1 MNPSQLSRIS
11 KLACL
16 MACTVTC
23 LAAGLIPALPEPKE
37 LRSDTIIFIRTNITL
52 ARTPRFTEEV
62 TTEYWE
68 EQQTRVFDP
77 DPFMPE
83 PNASGLISRIT
94 YSTNWILLG
103 KFTKERPVQ
112 PEPNLAPMK
121 GWQGQQ
127 PPVPRP

>member
-1 MNPSQLSRIS
+1 MNLKHLIPLLALSC
-11 KLACL
+11 LAAGLCF
-16 MACTVTC
+16 
-23 LAAGLIPALPEPKE
+23 AAGLIPALPEPRE
-37 LRSDTIIFIRTNITL
+37 IRSYTIIFIHTNIAV

-68 EQQTRVFDP
+68 EQQHRVFDSE
-77 DPFMPE
+77 PFMPE
-83 PNASGLISRIT
+83 QGSPYRTT

-121 GWQGQQ
+121 SWQGQQ
-127 PPVPRP
+127 PPIPRP

>member
-1 MNPSQLSRIS
+1 MNPKHLIPLLALS
-11 KLACL
+11 
-16 MACTVTC
+16 C
-23 LAAGLIPALPEPKE
+23 LAAGLIPSLPEPRE
-37 LRSDTIIFIRTNITL
+37 IRSDTIIFIRTNIST

-68 EQQTRVFDP
+68 EQQTRVFDK

-83 PNASGLISRIT
+83 PGASSRIT

-121 GWQGQQ
+121 SWQGQQ
-127 PPVPRP
+127 PPIPRP